1 MDIPWNFPLKFLF
14 NTQKNKLTK
23 LGIFYCSTTEKHH
36 KIYGNDTQVT
46 TISSRGKGA
55 KTCGKC
61 QEMMAYQQ
69 VVGEMGEGREHRIG
83 VPEHI
88 KQGYQIV
95 RQAAL
100 Q

>member
-1 MDIPWNFPLKFLF
+1 MEMILKSQQLAAEEKE
-14 NTQKNKLTK
+14 QKRV
-23 LGIFYCSTTEKHH
+23 EM
-36 KIYGNDTQVT
+36 
-46 TISSRGKGA
+46 
-55 KTCGKC
+55 C

-95 RQAAL
+95 RRAAL
-100 Q
+100 QWVS

>member
-1 MDIPWNFPLKFLF
+1 MEMILKSQQLAAEEKE
-14 NTQKNKLTK
+14 QKHVET
-23 LGIFYCSTTEKHH
+23 
-36 KIYGNDTQVT
+36 
-46 TISSRGKGA
+46 
-55 KTCGKC
+55 C

-69 VVGEMGEGREHRIG
+69 VVGEMGEGREHCIG

-95 RQAAL
+95 RRAAL